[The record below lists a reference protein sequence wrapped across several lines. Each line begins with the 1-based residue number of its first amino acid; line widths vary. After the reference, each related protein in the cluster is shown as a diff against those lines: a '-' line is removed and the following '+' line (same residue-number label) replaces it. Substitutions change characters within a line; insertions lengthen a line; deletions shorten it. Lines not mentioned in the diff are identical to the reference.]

1 MGHTKIPFC
10 LQSCVKPLT
19 YAISVSTLGTD
30 YVHKFVGK
38 EPSGL
43 RYNKL
48 SLNEEGEHY
57 QGLDQTCICPLLI
70 PTPFPALSVC
80 FSALPDELCH
90 SILPSKEIFLV

>member
-48 SLNEEGEHY
+48 SLNEEGEHC
-57 QGLDQTCICPLLI
+57 QGSDQTHKCSSLI
-70 PTPFPALSVC
+70 PTSPFFVY
-80 FSALPDELCH
+80 FSALLD
-90 SILPSKEIFLV
+90 